1 MQYLLGVISGL
12 VLYPLLGLLW
22 TIGQDIK
29 DAKGPRLNIL
39 SRERRQMMLREP

>member
-12 VLYPLLGLLW
+12 VLYPLLGVVW
-22 TIGQDIK
+22 TIGQNIK
-29 DAKGPRLNIL
+29 HAKGPRLDIL